1 MGVMIAPPGH
11 GVPWA
16 GQGGTPTHPPTL
28 ETDEMSG
35 TIDADVISEALEII
49 DRGLGQLL
57 HRELVSTT
65 EATDLLLDVRSLLA
79 GAVTELEPVGN

>member
-1 MGVMIAPPGH
+1 
-11 GVPWA
+11 
-16 GQGGTPTHPPTL
+16 
-28 ETDEMSG
+28 MSG

-79 GAVTELEPVGN
+79 GAVVDELEPVPN